1 MIYLHKQNCLMLLFI
16 KKILPLFIIC
26 FFVACNNT
34 NKTDDIDSDDIETS
48 SVGIDSQQVSAQ
60 NVFNTLISRDEIV
73 KLITQAN
80 AEYDPS
86 LLNNP
91 DAVSN
96 YALENI
102 RALNFGVYGAD
113 LIIASIYDQTQE
125 SMLYFKCVNIIAKS
139 IGVANAFGENI
150 GDRINAN
157 QSNRDSTLNI
167 ITQAFKN
174 ADNTLRSNNRPGVSS
189 LLVAGAWIEGYYVA
203 CQTAKATNNEAII
216 NAIFN
221 QKESLNN
228 LVELLSASKLS
239 NDMQYITDGLKE
251 IKGILDS
258 KTDKDFSIKSIE
270 ALDAKITSLRTT
282 IISSK

>member
-1 MIYLHKQNCLMLLFI
+1 MVSSLKYIALTIASLITLI
-16 KKILPLFIIC
+16 G
-26 FFVACNNT
+26 CNNVT
-34 NKTDDIDSDDIETS
+34 KQDDIES
-48 SVGIDSQQVSAQ
+48 IDVEPVKVGIDSQHVSAQ
-60 NVFNTLISRDEIV
+60 NVFNTIISRDEIL
-73 KLITQAN
+73 KLISQAN
-80 AEYDPS
+80 AEYDPA
-86 LLNNP
+86 LLSNP

-113 LIIASIYDQTQE
+113 LIIASIYEQTQE

-139 IGVANAFGENI
+139 IGVANAFGENL
-150 GDRINAN
+150 GDRMNAN

-203 CQTAKATNNEAII
+203 CQTAKATQNEAII
-216 NAIFN
+216 KAIFN
-221 QKESLNN
+221 QNESLNN
-228 LVELLSASKLS
+228 LIELLSSSKLPEDLS
-239 NDMQYITDGLKE
+239 YVSSGLKE
-251 IKGILDS
+251 IKSIIDS

-270 ALDAKITSLRTT
+270 ALDAKITTLRTT

>member
-1 MIYLHKQNCLMLLFI
+1 MVSSLKYIAL
-16 KKILPLFIIC
+16 II
-26 FFVACNNT
+26 ASLITLIGCNNVA
-34 NKTDDIDSDDIETS
+34 KQDDIES
-48 SVGIDSQQVSAQ
+48 IDVEPVKVGIDSQHVSAQ
-60 NVFNTLISRDEIV
+60 NVFNTIISRDEIL
-73 KLITQAN
+73 KLISQAN
-80 AEYDPS
+80 AEYDPA
-86 LLNNP
+86 LLSNP

-113 LIIASIYDQTQE
+113 LIIASIYEQTQE

-139 IGVANAFGENI
+139 IGVANAFGENL
-150 GDRINAN
+150 GDRMNAN

-203 CQTAKATNNEAII
+203 CQTAKATQNEAII
-216 NAIFN
+216 KAIFN
-221 QKESLNN
+221 QNESLNN
-228 LVELLSASKLS
+228 LIELLSSSKLPEDLS
-239 NDMQYITDGLKE
+239 YVISGLKE
-251 IKGILDS
+251 IKSIIDS

-270 ALDAKITSLRTT
+270 ALDAKITTLRTT